1 MSNDQVMVAKKY
13 HEATKHSVWS
23 VRSSRHSLDWDN
35 KPYPYKIYS
44 TLGPISLPVGLPRSG
59 MPALQALVGQV
70 DFDTDQSIPTLD
82 QIAYL
87 LYYSAGVTKKM
98 IYPGEEF
105 HFRAAACAGALY
117 PIEIYLVCADL
128 PGLEAGVYHF
138 APAQFALHRLRK
150 GDFRSLLA
158 RASGDEPAIT
168 GAPVVLVFTAITW
181 RSAWKYQARS
191 YRYHYWDT
199 GVIIANTL
207 AASAAQRLP
216 ARLVMGFV
224 DAQVNQLLDIGG
236 KWEKSL
242 SLLPIGRMNEPLPPL
257 PDVPPLNLEVEPLS
271 ADWREYPLIDE
282 IHQASSLLQVAEVA
296 GWRQAGQT
304 GVTKPLKAP
313 SSSEHRFPLSSS
325 NLELA
330 SRSLEDTI
338 VRRGSSRRYRREAIP
353 FAEFSTI
360 LAAAMRGFSADWL
373 APGDRFLNNLYLNSH
388 AVGGL
393 PPGSYHYNPDENT
406 LYQLDQG
413 DFRGDSAYLC
423 LEQELGGAASVTVFF
438 LADLDS
444 ILDRFG
450 NRGYRLVQMEAGILG
465 GKLYLGA
472 YGLGFGASGLTF
484 YDDDTVNFFSPLAS
498 GSEAIFVT
506 TLGVPAPPGRSMGR
520 LVITPPGE
528 AVEAS

>member
-1 MSNDQVMVAKKY
+1 MSNDDLTVAKKY
-13 HEATKHSVWS
+13 HEATRHSVWS
-23 VRSSRHSLDWDN
+23 VRSSRHFLDWDN

-44 TLGPISLPVGLPRSG
+44 TLQPIPLPVGLPDSG
-59 MPALQALVGQV
+59 MPALEAVARQV
-70 DFDTDQSIPTLD
+70 DFAADRSIPTLD

-98 IYPGEEF
+98 VYPGEEF

-150 GDFRSLLA
+150 GDFRGLLA
-158 RASGDEPAIT
+158 RASGDEPAVT
-168 GAPVVLVFTAITW
+168 GAPVILVYTAITW

-191 YRYHYWDT
+191 YRYHYWDNGT
-199 GVIIANTL
+199 IIANTL
-207 AASAAQRLP
+207 VACAAQHLP

-224 DAQVNQLLDIGG
+224 DAQVTQLLDIDG

-242 SLLPIGRMNEPLPPL
+242 SLLPVGRMNEPLPPL
-257 PDVPPLNLEVEPLS
+257 PDVPQLNLETEPLS

-282 IHQASSLLQVAEVA
+282 IHQSSMLVQAAEVA
-296 GWRQAGQT
+296 GWRQAGQAGAKET
-304 GVTKPLKAP
+304 GKA
-313 SSSEHRFPLSSS
+313 SSSSTQRFPLVAPDLALSSQ
-325 NLELA
+325 
-330 SRSLEDTI
+330 SLEDTI
-338 VRRGSSRRYRREAIP
+338 VRRGSSRRYRRETIP
-353 FAEFSTI
+353 FAEFSMI
-360 LAAAMRGFSADWL
+360 LAASTRGFSAEWL
-373 APGDRFLNNLYLNSH
+373 AAGGKFLNVLYLNLH

-393 PPGSYHYNPDENT
+393 PPGSYQYDPEENT

-423 LEQELGGAASVTVFF
+423 LEQELGGAASATVFF

-465 GKLYLGA
+465 GKLYLAA

-484 YDDDTVNFFSPLAS
+484 YDDDVVNFFSPHAS
-498 GSEAIFVT
+498 GSEAMFVT
-506 TLGVPAPPGRSMGR
+506 TIGVPAPPGRRMGR

-528 AVEAS
+528 AVES